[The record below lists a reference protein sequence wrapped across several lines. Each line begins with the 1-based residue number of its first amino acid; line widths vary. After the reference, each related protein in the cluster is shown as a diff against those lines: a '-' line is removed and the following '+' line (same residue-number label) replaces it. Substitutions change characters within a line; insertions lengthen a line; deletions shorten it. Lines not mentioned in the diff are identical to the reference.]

1 MKSTHITNAIWG
13 RQKKLW
19 YGFSHACTDI
29 IFASSKLTHFMKT
42 FFFISRQLS
51 FISYNNN
58 FYDANMTYNENA
70 REKICGLLD
79 HIEMGCCRNE
89 FCGKTIFLLN
99 WFNFEGFY
107 NVDKKTSY
115 ERKNHVSTL
124 LKFLYNHS
132 DGAAINIGYRVK
144 LMA

>member
-1 MKSTHITNAIWG
+1 
-13 RQKKLW
+13 
-19 YGFSHACTDI
+19 
-29 IFASSKLTHFMKT
+29 MKT

-89 FCGKTIFLLN
+89 FCGITIFYLN
-99 WFNFEGFY
+99 DSILRDFIMLT
-107 NVDKKTSY
+107 KKQVMKGKIMLARS
-115 ERKNHVSTL
+115 
-124 LKFLYNHS
+124 
-132 DGAAINIGYRVK
+132 
-144 LMA
+144 

>member
-1 MKSTHITNAIWG
+1 MRKTKKIVIW
-13 RQKKLW
+13 
-19 YGFSHACTDI
+19 FFACMYRYNICI
-29 IFASSKLTHFMKT
+29 IKINPLYENF

-89 FCGKTIFLLN
+89 FCGKTIFLLK